1 MSAPPN
7 KNERLARGER
17 SMFAV
22 GVVVCLTLFGLAAAL
37 FVSREHANRAE
48 RETEAAAVV
57 AALQAARAAFDEDSR
72 QQAERL
78 PTAMTLARK
87 TAAGPIRLAGAPN
100 AYVVDL
106 KRDLAPHPQA
116 DADISALMEAAAPLA
131 AEADPAGAPLRGPLS
146 DHENSSVWA
155 TPRSAIAFPQGR
167 PTLLS
172 LVPYAGAEGAGLAL
186 LRARPID
193 ATALA
198 DLARAADTQRLN
210 IAPAAEAPA
219 DDATAPLATAQD
231 GQAFVLAWRPQRP
244 GESLVESVAWLLI
257 SFALFFAAFTVAHA
271 RRVTEE
277 AADEEVQ
284 TFEAVGQDP
293 LTGLPNR
300 SLFTRL
306 LESEIERVKRTVNE
320 HSAAVLFLDCDRF
333 QEINDACGRETG
345 DKLILALAHRLSNL
359 LRASGR
365 LARFEGDDF
374 AIIQTDVVGPRDAE
388 MLARRI
394 VDAVAEPFEIDNQKI
409 YLGLSIGIALCPHDA
424 DTAAE
429 LMRRAD
435 VALYRAKNEGRNRY
449 CFFEQ
454 KLGEQM
460 RMRKVVEDDLR
471 TAIETGALLLQYQP
485 IMDISGKRMVGV
497 ESLVRWPHPEHGL
510 ISPANFIAL
519 AEECDL
525 ILPLGDWVLRRAL
538 ADMRLWPELKVAVNV
553 SAVQFRQKDFG
564 EKVERLLQESGI
576 EPERLELEL
585 TESVL
590 LSDADAA
597 EDAMI
602 NLRAMGIR
610 LALDDFGT
618 GYSSLIYLR
627 RFAFDK
633 IKIDKTFLES
643 LETAGEGA
651 IIVHSI
657 VHLGRALGLT
667 VTAEGV
673 ESADQHRFLQ
683 ALGCHELQGYLFSK
697 PVSAADITRRL
708 RTQDGASDQ
717 NRAVA

>member
-1 MSAPPN
+1 MIASPEKTA
-7 KNERLARGER
+7 RLVRGER
-17 SMFAV
+17 GTFGV
-22 GVVVCLTLFGLAAAL
+22 GIVVCLTLFGLAAAL
-37 FVSREHANRAE
+37 FVSRDRANLAAAQ
-48 RETEAAAVV
+48 TEAAAVV
-57 AALQAARAAFDEDSR
+57 SALEDARSAFAEETR
-72 QQAERL
+72 LQAERL
-78 PTAMTLARK
+78 PEAMAR
-87 TAAGPIRLAGAPN
+87 ARVQGAGPIRLPGATET
-100 AYVVDL
+100 YIVDL
-106 KRDLAPHPQA
+106 ERDLAPGAGRGAEWPA
-116 DADISALMEAAAPLA
+116 MLAAAAPLA
-131 AEADPAGAPLRGPLS
+131 AETGSGGALLRGPLS
-146 DHENSSVWA
+146 DRNASSPWGA
-155 TPRSAIAFPQGR
+155 PRSAIALPDGR
-167 PTLLS
+167 PS
-172 LVPYAGAEGAGLAL
+172 FISVVPYLGAEGVRLAL
-186 LRARPID
+186 VGARPID
-193 ATALA
+193 PAALA
-198 DLARAADTQRLN
+198 ALARAADTQRLDLTL
-210 IAPAAEAPA
+210 AAHVPAE
-219 DDATAPLATAQD
+219 DAAVRLTTTPD
-231 GQAFVLAWRPQRP
+231 GQTYVLAWRPQRP
-244 GESLVESVAWLLI
+244 GERMVENVAWLLI
-257 SFALFFAAFTVAHA
+257 VFALFFAAFTLAHA

-277 AADEEVQ
+277 VADEEAQ

-293 LTGLPNR
+293 LTGLPNGT
-300 SLFTRL
+300 LFARL
-306 LESEIERVKRTVNE
+306 LEGEIDRVKRTVNE
-320 HSAAVLFLDCDRF
+320 HGAAVLHLDCDRF
-333 QEINDACGRETG
+333 QEINDTCGPEVG
-345 DKLILALAHRLSNL
+345 DKLICALAHRLGNL

-365 LARFEGDDF
+365 LARLDGDRF
-374 AIIQTDVVGPRDAE
+374 AIVQTDVVGPRDAE

-394 VDAVAEPFEIDNQKI
+394 IDALVEPFEIDERKL
-409 YLGLSIGIALCPHDA
+409 YVSLSIGIALCPQDA
-424 DTAAE
+424 DTVDE

-435 VALYRAKNEGRNRY
+435 VALYRAKNDGRNRY
-449 CFFEQ
+449 SFFEQ
-454 KLGEQM
+454 KLGDQL

-471 TAIETGALLLQYQP
+471 TAIEAGALVLQYQP

-497 ESLVRWPHPEHGL
+497 ESLVRWPHPVHGL

-538 ADMRLWPELKVAVNV
+538 HDMRLWPDLKVAVNV

-564 EKVERLLQESGI
+564 ETVERLLQEAGI
-576 EPERLELEL
+576 APERLELEL

-602 NLRAMGIR
+602 DLRAMGIR

-618 GYSSLIYLR
+618 GFSSLIYLR

-708 RTQDGASDQ
+708 RAQDGGEQ
-717 NRAVA
+717 NHAAVA

>member
-1 MSAPPN
+1 MIASPN
-7 KNERLARGER
+7 KIERLARGER

-22 GVVVCLTLFGLAAAL
+22 GIIVCVTLFGLAGAL
-37 FVSREHANRAE
+37 FVSRERANHAQAETESAAVSAALEAARTAFAGEAREQAENLSATIVTARRLSAGPLRIAGATQTLIVDVARDFAAE
-48 RETEAAAVV
+48 R
-57 AALQAARAAFDEDSR
+57 RDDE
-72 QQAERL
+72 
-78 PTAMTLARK
+78 
-87 TAAGPIRLAGAPN
+87 
-100 AYVVDL
+100 
-106 KRDLAPHPQA
+106 
-116 DADISALMEAAAPLA
+116 ISALLKAAAPLA
-131 AEADPAGAPLRGPLS
+131 ADTGASAAQLRGAMT
-146 DHENSSVWA
+146 ERGAA
-155 TPRSAIAFPQGR
+155 TSWSAPRSAVAFANDR
-167 PTLLS
+167 PVFLG
-172 LVPYAGAEGAGLAL
+172 LVPYAGGESANFAL
-186 LRARPID
+186 LSARTID
-193 ATALA
+193 AATLA
-198 DLARAADTQRLN
+198 ALARAANTQRLE
-210 IAPAAEAPA
+210 ITPAAQASDEE
-219 DDATAPLATAQD
+219 ATAPLAVGPD
-231 GQAFVLAWRPQRP
+231 GQSFVLAWRPLRP
-244 GESLVESVAWLLI
+244 GETLVGSVAWLLTA
-257 SFALFFAAFTVAHA
+257 FALFFAAFTVAHA
-271 RRVTEE
+271 RRVTVE
-277 AADEEVQ
+277 AADDEAE
-284 TFEAVGQDP
+284 TFESIGQDP
-293 LTGLPNR
+293 LTSLPNR

-306 LESEIERVKRTVNE
+306 LESEIDRVKRTVNE
-320 HSAAVLFLDCDRF
+320 HGAAVLYLDCDRF
-333 QEINDACGRETG
+333 QEINDSCGRDVG
-345 DKLILALAHRLSNL
+345 DKMIVALAHRLGNV
-359 LRASGR
+359 LRAAGR

-394 VDAVAEPFEIDNQKI
+394 IDAVAEPFEIDERKI
-409 YLGLSIGIALCPHDA
+409 YLGLSIGIALCPQDA
-424 DTAAE
+424 DTADE

-435 VALYRAKNEGRNRY
+435 VALYRAKNEGRNRFS
-449 CFFEQ
+449 FFEQ

-471 TAIETGALLLQYQP
+471 TAIETGALVLQYQP

-510 ISPANFIAL
+510 ISPANFITL

-538 ADMRLWPELKVAVNV
+538 ADMRLWPKLKVAVNV

-564 EKVERLLQESGI
+564 DRIEKLLQETGI

-602 NLRAMGIR
+602 NLRALGIR

-708 RTQDGASDQ
+708 RAQEAGLPE

>member
-1 MSAPPN
+1 MSVPTSKTAL
-7 KNERLARGER
+7 LARGER

-22 GVVVCLTLFGLAAAL
+22 GIVVCLTLFGLAAAL
-37 FVSREHANRAE
+37 FVSRDRANQRQADKE
-48 RETEAAAVV
+48 SAAVS
-57 AALQAARAAFDEDSR
+57 AALDSARGAFLEETR
-72 QQAERL
+72 LQAERL
-78 PTAMTLARK
+78 PEPLVLARK
-87 TAAGPIRLAGAPN
+87 TAPGPIRLSSPLE

-106 KRDLAPHPQA
+106 ARDFANPA
-116 DADISALMEAAAPLA
+116 SAEVDRAALLQAAAPLA
-131 AEADPAGAPLRGPLS
+131 HEAPSSGLLRGALPDRAAS
-146 DHENSSVWA
+146 TSWA
-155 TPRSAIAFPQGR
+155 APRSSIVFPDGQA
-167 PTLLS
+167 TYLS
-172 LVPYAGAEGAGLAL
+172 LIPYLGANG
-186 LRARPID
+186 
-193 ATALA
+193 A
-198 DLARAADTQRLN
+198 DLAILAARRIDAASLAALARVADTQRLE
-210 IAPAAEAPA
+210 IAPATEAPA
-219 DDATAPLATAQD
+219 NEAMAPLATAPD
-231 GQAFVLAWRPQRP
+231 GQTFVLAWRPQRP
-244 GESLVESVAWLLI
+244 GETLVESMAWLLI

-277 AADEEVQ
+277 AAGDEAE
-284 TFEAVGQDP
+284 TFESIGQDP

-300 SLFTRL
+300 ALFVRL
-306 LESEIERVKRTVNE
+306 LDSEIDRVKRTVNE
-320 HSAAVLFLDCDRF
+320 HGAAVLYLDCDRF
-333 QEINDACGRETG
+333 QEINDSCGREVG
-345 DKLILALAHRLSNL
+345 DKLIVALAHRIGNL

-394 VDAVAEPFEIDNQKI
+394 VDVVAEPFDIDDRKI
-409 YLGLSIGIALCPHDA
+409 YVGLSIGIALCPHDA
-424 DTAAE
+424 DTTEE

-454 KLGEQM
+454 KLGDQL

-471 TAIETGALLLQYQP
+471 TAIETGALVLQYQP
-485 IMDISGKRMVGV
+485 IMDISGTRMVGV
-497 ESLVRWPHPEHGL
+497 ESLVRWPHPVHGL

-519 AEECDL
+519 AEECGL

-538 ADMRLWPELKVAVNV
+538 ADMRLWPGLKVAVNV

-564 EKVERLLQESGI
+564 DKIEKLLAETGI
-576 EPERLELEL
+576 GPERLELEL

-633 IKIDKTFLES
+633 IKIDKSFLDS

-708 RTQDGASDQ
+708 RAQEAGEKS
-717 NRAVA
+717 RAVA

>member
-1 MSAPPN
+1 MIAPQ
-7 KNERLARGER
+7 KKIARLAHGER

-22 GVVVCLTLFGLAAAL
+22 GVVVCLTLFGLGGGL
-37 FVSREHANRAE
+37 FVSRDRANRSQA
-48 RETEAAAVV
+48 ETEAAAVT
-57 AALQAARAAFDEDSR
+57 AALDAARASFAEEAR
-72 QQAERL
+72 QMAERL
-78 PTAMTLARK
+78 PEPMALARRQ
-87 TAAGPIRLAGAPN
+87 TDGPVHVPGAD
-100 AYVVDL
+100 AYII
-106 KRDLAPHPQA
+106 DLAKDFSAATSENPQL
-116 DADISALMEAAAPLA
+116 SGALSAAAPLA
-131 AEADPAGAPLRGPLS
+131 ADPVPSDAPLRGRLS
-146 DHENSSVWA
+146 EREAASPWA
-155 TPRSAIAFPQGR
+155 SPRTAIAFPNGR
-167 PTLLS
+167 AAFIS
-172 LVPYAGAEGAGLAL
+172 LTPNVSAAGAGLAFL
-186 LRARPID
+186 AVRPID
-193 ATALA
+193 AALLA
-198 DLARAADTQRLN
+198 SLARAADTQRLE
-210 IAPAAEAPA
+210 IVPATAAPAEG
-219 DDATAPLATAQD
+219 ATAPLAASPD
-231 GQAFVLAWRPQRP
+231 GRAFLLAWRAQRP
-244 GESLVESVAWLLI
+244 GEMIVESVAWLLI

-277 AADEEVQ
+277 AVVDEAE
-284 TFEAVGQDP
+284 TFEAAGQDP

-300 SLFTRL
+300 SMFTRL
-306 LESEIERVKRTVNE
+306 LESELDRVRRTVNE
-320 HSAAVLFLDCDRF
+320 HGAAVLYLDCDRF
-333 QEINDACGRETG
+333 QEINDSCGRDAG
-345 DKLILALAHRLSNL
+345 DKLLAALGLRLGNL

-365 LARFEGDDF
+365 LARFEGDEF
-374 AIIQTDVVGPRDAE
+374 AILQTDVVGPRDAE
-388 MLARRI
+388 MLARKI
-394 VDAVAEPFEIDNQKI
+394 IDAMAEPFDIDDRQI
-409 YLGLSIGIALCPHDA
+409 YVGLSVGIALCPQDA
-424 DTAAE
+424 DTADE

-449 CFFEQ
+449 SFFEQ
-454 KLGEQM
+454 KLGDQM

-471 TAIETGALLLQYQP
+471 TAIEAGALLLQYQP

-510 ISPANFIAL
+510 ISPANFITL

-538 ADMRLWPELKVAVNV
+538 ADMRLWPGLKVAVNV

-564 EKVERLLQESGI
+564 DRIERLLQETGI

-633 IKIDKTFLES
+633 IKIDKSFLES
-643 LETAGEGA
+643 LESAGEGA

-697 PVSAADITRRL
+697 PVSAAEITRRL
-708 RTQDGASDQ
+708 RLQESGAEQ

>member
-1 MSAPPN
+1 MIALPE
-7 KNERLARGER
+7 KNARLAHGER
-17 SMFAV
+17 SLF
-22 GVVVCLTLFGLAAAL
+22 GVSVIVCLTLFALAGAL
-37 FVSREHANRAE
+37 FVSRERANLAE
-48 RETEAAAVV
+48 TRTETGAVAAALEAARVSFAEDMRLR
-57 AALQAARAAFDEDSR
+57 ADRLPQPMAQARLQAAE
-72 QQAERL
+72 
-78 PTAMTLARK
+78 PV
-87 TAAGPIRLAGAPN
+87 RLAGD
-100 AYVVDL
+100 AYLIDLARDLPPARGVDVDL
-106 KRDLAPHPQA
+106 ADLLRA
-116 DADISALMEAAAPLA
+116 IMPLA
-131 AEADPAGAPLRGPLS
+131 AETGAADVGLRGPLAGRAAETS
-146 DHENSSVWA
+146 WGA
-155 TPRSAIAFPQGR
+155 PRSAIAFPGGR
-167 PTLLS
+167 PAFVS
-172 LVPYAGAEGAGLAL
+172 IVPYTGAEATRLAL
-186 LRARPID
+186 VGIRPID
-193 ATALA
+193 TAALA
-198 DLARAADTQRLN
+198 ALARVADTMRLE
-210 IAPAAEAPA
+210 IMPAAQAPEGA
-219 DDATAPLATAQD
+219 AVVELVPAPDGKAQALVW
-231 GQAFVLAWRPQRP
+231 QPRRP
-244 GESLVESVAWLLI
+244 GELLVGSVAWLLI
-257 SFALFFAAFTVAHA
+257 VFAVIFAAFTVVHA
-271 RRVTEE
+271 RRVTVE
-277 AADEEVQ
+277 AADDEAQ
-284 TFEAVGQDP
+284 TLDAVGQDP
-293 LTGLPNR
+293 LTGLPNH

-306 LESEIERVKRTVNE
+306 LESEIERVRRTVNE
-320 HSAAVLFLDCDRF
+320 HGAAVLRLNCDRF
-333 QEINDACGRETG
+333 QEINDTFGREAG
-345 DKLILALAHRLSNL
+345 DKVMCALAHRLGNL

-365 LARFEGDDF
+365 LARLDADDF
-374 AIIQTDVVGPRDAE
+374 GIVQTDVVGPRDVE

-394 VDAVAEPFEIDNQKI
+394 IDALAEPFEVDDRKV
-409 YLGLSIGIALCPHDA
+409 YVGLSIGIALCPQDA
-424 DTAAE
+424 DSAAE
-429 LMRRAD
+429 LLRRAD

-449 CFFEQ
+449 AFFEQ
-454 KLGEQM
+454 KVGDQL

-497 ESLVRWPHPEHGL
+497 ESLVRWPHPVHGL
-510 ISPANFIAL
+510 ISPANFVAL

-538 ADMRLWPELKVAVNV
+538 TDMRLWPGLKVGVNV

-564 EKVERLLQESGI
+564 ENIQKLLQETGI

-597 EDAMI
+597 EESMI
-602 NLRAMGIR
+602 DLRAMGIR

-708 RTQDGASDQ
+708 RGQEGAEEQ

>member
-1 MSAPPN
+1 
-7 KNERLARGER
+7 
-17 SMFAV
+17 MFAI
-22 GVVVCLTLFGLAAAL
+22 GLVVCLTLFVLAGALLMARQRANLGAAD
-37 FVSREHANRAE
+37 AE
-48 RETEAAAVV
+48 IAAV
-57 AALQAARAAFDEDSR
+57 ATALNEARAAFAEQTQLR
-72 QQAERL
+72 AERL
-78 PTAMTLARK
+78 PQPLAVSRK
-87 TAAGPIRLAGAPN
+87 QAARPVRLSDAD
-100 AYVVDL
+100 AYIVDL
-106 KRDLAPHPQA
+106 ATDFATRLQDG
-116 DADISALMEAAAPLA
+116 SALASLLSAAAPLA
-131 AEADPAGAPLRGPLS
+131 ADPAA
-146 DHENSSVWA
+146 
-155 TPRSAIAFPQGR
+155 
-167 PTLLS
+167 
-172 LVPYAGAEGAGLAL
+172 GAGLLRGALTDGGAHADWSAAQSDVAFIDGQPAFIALVRYAGPAGTDLAL
-186 LRARPID
+186 LAARPID

-198 DLARAADTQRLN
+198 ALARDADTQRLE
-210 IAPAAEAPA
+210 IATADRAPAT
-219 DDATAPLATAQD
+219 DVATPLATAPD
-231 GQAFVLAWRPQRP
+231 GQVFMLTWRPQRP
-244 GESLVESVAWLLI
+244 GETLVGNLAWLLLA
-257 SFALFFAAFTVAHA
+257 FALVFAAFTLAHA

-277 AADEEVQ
+277 AIVDEAE
-284 TFEAVGQDP
+284 TFEAVGQDQ

-300 SLFTRL
+300 SLFARFVD
-306 LESEIERVKRTVNE
+306 SEIDRVKRTVNE
-320 HSAAVLFLDCDRF
+320 HGAAVHHLDCDRF
-333 QEINDACGRETG
+333 QEVNDSFGREVG
-345 DKLILALAHRLSNL
+345 DKLIVELALRLGNL
-359 LRASGR
+359 LRSSGR
-365 LARFEGDDF
+365 LARFEGDEF

-394 VDAVAEPFEIDNQKI
+394 IDAMAEPFVIDERKI
-409 YLGLSIGIALCPHDA
+409 YVGLSIGIALCPQDA
-424 DTAAE
+424 DSADE

-449 CFFEQ
+449 AFFEP
-454 KLGEQM
+454 KLGEQL

-471 TAIETGALLLQYQP
+471 TAIETGALVLQYQP
-485 IMDISGKRMVGV
+485 IMDIAGQRMVGV
-497 ESLVRWPHPEHGL
+497 ESLVRWPHPVHGL

-538 ADMRLWPELKVAVNV
+538 ADMRLWPGLKVAVNV

-564 EKVERLLQESGI
+564 ERIERLLQETGI

-633 IKIDKTFLES
+633 IKIDKSFLES
-643 LETAGEGA
+643 LEASGEGA

-673 ESADQHRFLQ
+673 ESPDQHRFLQ

-708 RTQDGASDQ
+708 RAQDGEDSA
-717 NRAVA
+717 RAVA

>member
-1 MSAPPN
+1 MIAPPE
-7 KNERLARGER
+7 KIPRLAHGER
-17 SMFAV
+17 SLF
-22 GVVVCLTLFGLAAAL
+22 GVSVIVCLTLFALAGAL
-37 FVSREHANRAE
+37 FVSRERANVAE
-48 RETEAAAVV
+48 TRTETVAVAAALEAA
-57 AALQAARAAFDEDSR
+57 RDSFAEEMR
-72 QQAERL
+72 LRAERL
-78 PTAMTLARK
+78 PQPMAQARLQAIEPVRLADDAYMVDLAR
-87 TAAGPIRLAGAPN
+87 
-100 AYVVDL
+100 DL
-106 KRDLAPHPQA
+106 PPAHGV
-116 DADISALMEAAAPLA
+116 DADWADLLRAIKPLA
-131 AEADPAGAPLRGPLS
+131 AESGAAGAELRGPLAGRAGETS
-146 DHENSSVWA
+146 WSA
-155 TPRSAIAFPQGR
+155 PRNAIAFPGGR
-167 PTLLS
+167 PAFVS
-172 LVPYAGAEGAGLAL
+172 LVPYSGAGGTRLALVGVRHIDAAALARVADTMRLEIMPVAQAPEGAAIVELA
-186 LRARPID
+186 AAPGGK
-193 ATALA
+193 AQALVWQP
-198 DLARAADTQRLN
+198 R
-210 IAPAAEAPA
+210 
-219 DDATAPLATAQD
+219 
-231 GQAFVLAWRPQRP
+231 RP
-244 GESLVESVAWLLI
+244 GELLVGSVAWLLVV
-257 SFALFFAAFTVAHA
+257 FAVIFAAFTVVHA
-271 RRVTEE
+271 RRVTVE
-277 AADEEVQ
+277 AADDEAQ
-284 TFEAVGQDP
+284 TSDAVGQDP

-306 LESEIERVKRTVNE
+306 LEGEIERVKRTVNE
-320 HSAAVLFLDCDRF
+320 HGAAVLHLNCDRF
-333 QEINDACGRETG
+333 QEINDTFGREAG
-345 DKLILALAHRLSNL
+345 DKVICALAHRLGNM

-365 LARFEGDDF
+365 LARLDADDF
-374 AIIQTDVVGPRDAE
+374 AIVQTDVVGPRDVE

-394 VDAVAEPFEIDNQKI
+394 IDALAEPFEIDDRKV
-409 YLGLSIGIALCPHDA
+409 YVGLSIGIALCPQDA

-429 LMRRAD
+429 LLRRAD

-449 CFFEQ
+449 AFFEQ
-454 KLGEQM
+454 KVGDQL

-497 ESLVRWPHPEHGL
+497 ESLVRWPHPVHGL
-510 ISPANFIAL
+510 ISPANFVAL

-538 ADMRLWPELKVAVNV
+538 TDMRLWPGLKVGVNV

-564 EKVERLLQESGI
+564 ENIQKLLQETGI

-597 EDAMI
+597 EEAMI
-602 NLRAMGIR
+602 DLRAMGIR

-708 RTQDGASDQ
+708 RAQEGAEEQ

>member
-1 MSAPPN
+1 MIASPN
-7 KNERLARGER
+7 KIERLARGER

-22 GVVVCLTLFGLAAAL
+22 GIIVCVTLFGLAGAL
-37 FVSREHANRAE
+37 FVSRERANHAQAETESAAVSAALEAARTAFAGEAREQAENLSATIVTARRLSAGPLRIAGATQTLIVDVARDFAAE
-48 RETEAAAVV
+48 R
-57 AALQAARAAFDEDSR
+57 RDDE
-72 QQAERL
+72 
-78 PTAMTLARK
+78 
-87 TAAGPIRLAGAPN
+87 
-100 AYVVDL
+100 
-106 KRDLAPHPQA
+106 
-116 DADISALMEAAAPLA
+116 ISALLKAAAPLA
-131 AEADPAGAPLRGPLS
+131 ADTGASAAQLRGAMT
-146 DHENSSVWA
+146 ERGAA
-155 TPRSAIAFPQGR
+155 TSWSAPRSAVAFANDR
-167 PTLLS
+167 PVFLG
-172 LVPYAGAEGAGLAL
+172 LVPYAGGESANFAL
-186 LRARPID
+186 LSARTID
-193 ATALA
+193 AATLA
-198 DLARAADTQRLN
+198 ALARAANTQRLE
-210 IAPAAEAPA
+210 ITPAAQASDEE
-219 DDATAPLATAQD
+219 ATAPLAVGPD
-231 GQAFVLAWRPQRP
+231 GQSFVLAWRPLRP
-244 GESLVESVAWLLI
+244 GETLVGSVAWLLTA
-257 SFALFFAAFTVAHA
+257 FALFFAAFTVAHA
-271 RRVTEE
+271 RRVTVE
-277 AADEEVQ
+277 AADDEAE
-284 TFEAVGQDP
+284 TFESIGQDP
-293 LTGLPNR
+293 LTSLPNR

-306 LESEIERVKRTVNE
+306 LESEIDRVKRTVNE
-320 HSAAVLFLDCDRF
+320 HGAAVLYLDCDRF
-333 QEINDACGRETG
+333 QEINDSCGRDVG
-345 DKLILALAHRLSNL
+345 DKMIVALAHRLGNVR
-359 LRASGR
+359 RAAGR

-394 VDAVAEPFEIDNQKI
+394 IDAVAEPFEIDERKI
-409 YLGLSIGIALCPHDA
+409 YLGLSIGIALCPQDA
-424 DTAAE
+424 DTADE

-435 VALYRAKNEGRNRY
+435 VALYRAKNEGRNRFS
-449 CFFEQ
+449 FFEQ

-471 TAIETGALLLQYQP
+471 TAIETGALVLQYQP

-510 ISPANFIAL
+510 ISPANFITL

-538 ADMRLWPELKVAVNV
+538 ADMRLWPKLKVAVNV

-564 EKVERLLQESGI
+564 DRIEKLLQETGI

-602 NLRAMGIR
+602 NLRALGIR

-708 RTQDGASDQ
+708 RAQEAGLPE

>member
-1 MSAPPN
+1 MSVPISKTAN
-7 KNERLARGER
+7 LARGER

-22 GVVVCLTLFGLAAAL
+22 GVVVCLTLFALAGAL
-37 FVSREHANRAE
+37 FVSRDRANQHQADK
-48 RETEAAAVV
+48 ETAAVEAALDAARGAFVEETRLQAEKLPEPLV
-57 AALQAARAAFDEDSR
+57 LTRRNAQGPVRLPGASDAWIVDLVRDFTGKAPEEYAALLNS
-72 QQAERL
+72 
-78 PTAMTLARK
+78 
-87 TAAGPIRLAGAPN
+87 
-100 AYVVDL
+100 
-106 KRDLAPHPQA
+106 
-116 DADISALMEAAAPLA
+116 AAPMAVDAKSGGL
-131 AEADPAGAPLRGPLS
+131 LRGPLADRAAS
-146 DHENSSVWA
+146 TSWA
-155 TPRSAIAFPQGR
+155 APRSAIAFPNGQA
-167 PTLLS
+167 TYLA
-172 LVPYAGAEGAGLAL
+172 LVPWLGAEGANLAVL
-186 LRARPID
+186 SARRID
-193 ATALA
+193 AAALA
-198 DLARAADTQRLN
+198 ALARAADTQRLE
-210 IAPAAEAPA
+210 IAVAGQTPA
-219 DDATAPLATAQD
+219 DEATALLAAVPE
-231 GQAFVLAWRPQRP
+231 GAAYVLAWRPQRP
-244 GESLVESVAWLLI
+244 GESLVESMAWLLI

-277 AADEEVQ
+277 AAGEEAE
-284 TFEAVGQDP
+284 TFEAIGQDP

-300 SLFTRL
+300 ALFTRL
-306 LESEIERVKRTVNE
+306 LDSEIDRVKRTVNE
-320 HSAAVLFLDCDRF
+320 HGAAVLYLDCDRF
-333 QEINDACGRETG
+333 SEINDSCGREVG
-345 DKLILALAHRLSNL
+345 DKLIVALSHRLGNL

-365 LARFEGDDF
+365 LARFEGDEF
-374 AIIQTDVVGPRDAE
+374 AIIQTDVVGPRDSE

-394 VDAVAEPFEIDNQKI
+394 VDVVSEPFEIDDRKI
-409 YLGLSIGIALCPHDA
+409 YVGLSIGIALCPHDA
-424 DTAAE
+424 DTTDE

-471 TAIETGALLLQYQP
+471 TAIETGALVLQYQP
-485 IMDISGKRMVGV
+485 IMDISGTRMVGV
-497 ESLVRWPHPEHGL
+497 ESLVRWPHPVHGL
-510 ISPANFIAL
+510 ISPANFITL
-519 AEECDL
+519 AEECGL

-538 ADMRLWPELKVAVNV
+538 ADMRLWPGLKVAVNV

-564 EKVERLLQESGI
+564 DKIEKLLAETGI

-633 IKIDKTFLES
+633 IKIDKSFLES
-643 LETAGEGA
+643 LESAGEGA

-708 RTQDGASDQ
+708 RAQDGGDAA
-717 NRAVA
+717 RAVA

>member
-1 MSAPPN
+1 MISPPQ
-7 KNERLARGER
+7 KIARLARGER

-22 GVVVCLTLFGLAAAL
+22 GVLVCLTLFGIAGVLFFSREYANRHETEVESAAVSAAL
-37 FVSREHANRAE
+37 D
-48 RETEAAAVV
+48 
-57 AALQAARAAFDEDSR
+57 AARAAFADETR
-72 QQAERL
+72 AIAERL
-78 PTAMTLARK
+78 PEAMTLARK
-87 TAAGPIRLAGAPN
+87 TASAPVRVAGATQ
-100 AYVVDL
+100 AYVVDIA
-106 KRDLAPHPQA
+106 RDLAPTA
-116 DADISALMEAAAPLA
+116 TGDGERAELLRAIAPLA
-131 AEADPAGAPLRGPLS
+131 ADTQAGGALLRGALS
-146 DHENSSVWA
+146 DRAADTPWA
-155 TPRSAIAFPQGR
+155 AARSAIVLRAER
-167 PTLLS
+167 PA
-172 LVPYAGAEGAGLAL
+172 LVALMPYLGAEGAGLAL
-186 LRARPID
+186 VAARPID
-193 ATALA
+193 AAALA
-198 DLARAADTQRLN
+198 TIARVADTQRLE
-210 IAPAAEAPA
+210 ISLAAAAPA
-219 DDATAPLATAQD
+219 DMATAPLATAPD
-231 GQAFVLAWRPQRP
+231 GDAYVLVWRPQRP
-244 GESLVESVAWLLI
+244 GESLVESVAWMLI
-257 SFALFFAAFTVAHA
+257 AFALFFATFTVARA

-277 AADEEVQ
+277 AAEDEAQ
-284 TFEAVGQDP
+284 SFEAVGQDP

-300 SLFTRL
+300 ALFTRL

-320 HSAAVLFLDCDRF
+320 HGAAVFYLDCDRF
-333 QEINDACGRETG
+333 QEINQSCGRETG
-345 DKLILALAHRLSNL
+345 DKLIVALAHRLGNL
-359 LRASGR
+359 LRAAGR
-365 LARFEGDDF
+365 LARFDGDDF
-374 AIIQTDVVGPRDAE
+374 AIVQTDVVGPRDAE

-394 VDAVAEPFEIDNQKI
+394 IDAVAEPFEIDERRI
-409 YLGLSIGIALCPHDA
+409 YIGLSIGIALCPQDA
-424 DTAAE
+424 DSAAE

-471 TAIETGALLLQYQP
+471 TAIETGALVLQYQP

-497 ESLVRWPHPEHGL
+497 ESLVRWPHPVHGL
-510 ISPANFIAL
+510 ISPANFITL

-525 ILPLGDWVLRRAL
+525 ILPLGEWVLRRAL
-538 ADMRLWPELKVAVNV
+538 ADMRLWPGLKVAVNV

-564 EKVERLLQESGI
+564 DLIERLLKETAI

-708 RTQDGASDQ
+708 RAQEGPAQ
-717 NRAVA
+717 ENRAVA

>member
-1 MSAPPN
+1 M
-7 KNERLARGER
+7 L
-17 SMFAV
+17 
-22 GVVVCLTLFGLAAAL
+22 
-37 FVSREHANRAE
+37 
-48 RETEAAAVV
+48 
-57 AALQAARAAFDEDSR
+57 
-72 QQAERL
+72 
-78 PTAMTLARK
+78 
-87 TAAGPIRLAGAPN
+87 
-100 AYVVDL
+100 
-106 KRDLAPHPQA
+106 
-116 DADISALMEAAAPLA
+116 
-131 AEADPAGAPLRGPLS
+131 
-146 DHENSSVWA
+146 
-155 TPRSAIAFPQGR
+155 IA
-167 PTLLS
+167 
-172 LVPYAGAEGAGLAL
+172 
-186 LRARPID
+186 
-193 ATALA
+193 
-198 DLARAADTQRLN
+198 
-210 IAPAAEAPA
+210 
-219 DDATAPLATAQD
+219 
-231 GQAFVLAWRPQRP
+231 
-244 GESLVESVAWLLI
+244 
-257 SFALFFAAFTVAHA
+257 FALFFATFTVARA

-277 AADEEVQ
+277 AAEDEAQ
-284 TFEAVGQDP
+284 SFEAVGQDP

-300 SLFTRL
+300 ALFTRL

-320 HSAAVLFLDCDRF
+320 HGAAVLYLDCDRF
-333 QEINDACGRETG
+333 QEINQSCGRETG
-345 DKLILALAHRLSNL
+345 DKLIVALAHRLGNL
-359 LRASGR
+359 LRSAGR
-365 LARFEGDDF
+365 LARFEADDF
-374 AIIQTDVVGPRDAE
+374 AIILTDVVGPRDAE

-394 VDAVAEPFEIDNQKI
+394 ADMAAEPFEIDERRI
-409 YLGLSIGIALCPHDA
+409 YIGLSIGIALCPQDA

-460 RMRKVVEDDLR
+460 RMRQVVEDDLR
-471 TAIETGALLLQYQP
+471 TAIETGALVLQYQP

-497 ESLVRWPHPEHGL
+497 ESLVRWPHPVHGL

-525 ILPLGDWVLRRAL
+525 ILPLGEWVLRRAL
-538 ADMRLWPELKVAVNV
+538 ADMRLWPGLKVAVNV

-564 EKVERLLQESGI
+564 ETIERLLQETGI
-576 EPERLELEL
+576 EPERLELDL

-643 LETAGEGA
+643 LETSGEGA

-708 RTQDGASDQ
+708 RAQESAGQES
-717 NRAVA
+717 RAVA

>member
-1 MSAPPN
+1 MIVVPQKRIAQL
-7 KNERLARGER
+7 ERGER

-22 GVVVCLTLFGLAAAL
+22 GLIVCLTLFALASAL
-37 FVSREHANRAE
+37 FISRERANAGAAE
-48 RETEAAAVV
+48 AEIAAVTS
-57 AALQAARAAFDEDSR
+57 ALNEARAHLAEETR
-72 QQAERL
+72 LQAERL
-78 PTAMTLARK
+78 PEPMALSRK
-87 TAAGPIRLAGAPN
+87 QAGGPVRLAGAE
-100 AYVVDL
+100 AYIVDL
-106 KRDLAPHPQA
+106 AADFAAPAQGEPELA
-116 DADISALMEAAAPLA
+116 ALLSAAAPLA
-131 AEADPAGAPLRGPLS
+131 ADPAAGAGLLRGPLP
-146 DHENSSVWA
+146 DRDAHSSWSA
-155 TPRSAIAFPQGR
+155 PQSAIAFPNGQ
-167 PTLLS
+167 PAFIA
-172 LVPYAGAEGAGLAL
+172 LVRYVGPAGAGLAL
-186 LRARPID
+186 LSARPVD
-193 ATALA
+193 AAALA
-198 DLARAADTQRLN
+198 ALARAADTQRLE
-210 IAPAAEAPA
+210 IASADRIPAA
-219 DDATAPLATAQD
+219 DAVAPLATTPD
-231 GQAFVLAWRPQRP
+231 GRTFVLAWRPQRP
-244 GESLVESVAWLLI
+244 GETLVENVAWALI
-257 SFALFFAAFTVAHA
+257 AFALVFAAFALAHA

-277 AADEEVQ
+277 AVVDEAE
-284 TFEAVGQDP
+284 TFEAVGQDL

-300 SLFTRL
+300 SMFTRL
-306 LESEIERVKRTVNE
+306 VESEIDRVKRTVNE
-320 HSAAVLFLDCDRF
+320 HGAAVLYLDCDRF
-333 QEINDACGRETG
+333 QEINDSCGRETG
-345 DKLILALAHRLSNL
+345 DKLIAALAHRLGNL

-374 AIIQTDVVGPRDAE
+374 GIIQTDVVGPRDAE

-394 VDAVAEPFEIDNQKI
+394 IDAVAEPFDIDDRQI
-409 YLGLSIGIALCPHDA
+409 YVGLSIGIALCPHDA
-424 DTAAE
+424 DTADE

-449 CFFEQ
+449 AFFEQ
-454 KLGEQM
+454 KLGEQL

-471 TAIETGALLLQYQP
+471 TAIETGALVLQYQP

-497 ESLVRWPHPEHGL
+497 ESLVRWPHPVHGL
-510 ISPANFIAL
+510 ISPANFITL

-525 ILPLGDWVLRRAL
+525 ILPLGEWVLRRAL
-538 ADMRLWPELKVAVNV
+538 ADMRLWPNLKVAVNV

-564 EKVERLLQESGI
+564 EKIERLLQETGV

-633 IKIDKTFLES
+633 IKIDKSFLES
-643 LETAGEGA
+643 LEASGEGA

-708 RTQDGASDQ
+708 RAQETGGEK
-717 NRAVA
+717 RAVA

>member
-1 MSAPPN
+1 MTPPQQ
-7 KNERLARGER
+7 KIARLARGER

-22 GVVVCLTLFGLAAAL
+22 GVLVCLTLFGIAGLLFFSREYANQRQAEAETAAVTAAL
-37 FVSREHANRAE
+37 D
-48 RETEAAAVV
+48 
-57 AALQAARAAFDEDSR
+57 AARAAFADETR
-72 QQAERL
+72 AMAERL
-78 PTAMTLARK
+78 PEAMILARK
-87 TAAGPIRLAGAPN
+87 AGTAPIRIAGATE

-106 KRDLAPHPQA
+106 ARDLAPAAGGGDRA
-116 DADISALMEAAAPLA
+116 DLLRAAAPLA
-131 AEADPAGAPLRGPLS
+131 AEPQTGGALLRGPLS
-146 DHENSSVWA
+146 ERAAETSWA
-155 TPRSAIAFPQGR
+155 APRSAIAMRGGR
-167 PTLLS
+167 FALLA
-172 LVPYAGAEGAGLAL
+172 LVPFLGAGG
-186 LRARPID
+186 
-193 ATALA
+193 A
-198 DLARAADTQRLN
+198 DLALVSARPVDSAALAAIARVADTQRLE
-210 IAPAAEAPA
+210 ISLAGAAPAEMAS
-219 DDATAPLATAQD
+219 APLAAAPD
-231 GQAFVLAWRPQRP
+231 GDAYILVWRPQRP
-244 GESLVESVAWLLI
+244 GESLVGSVAWMLI
-257 SFALFFAAFTVAHA
+257 AFALFFATFTVARA

-277 AADEEVQ
+277 AAEDEAQ
-284 TFEAVGQDP
+284 SFEAVGQDP

-300 SLFTRL
+300 ALFTRL

-320 HSAAVLFLDCDRF
+320 HGAAVLYLDCDRF
-333 QEINDACGRETG
+333 QEINQSCGRETG
-345 DKLILALAHRLSNL
+345 DKLIVALAHRLGNL
-359 LRASGR
+359 LRSAGR
-365 LARFEGDDF
+365 LARFEADDF
-374 AIIQTDVVGPRDAE
+374 AIILTDVVGPRDAE

-394 VDAVAEPFEIDNQKI
+394 ADMAAEPFEIDERRI
-409 YLGLSIGIALCPHDA
+409 YIGLSIGIALCPQDA

-460 RMRKVVEDDLR
+460 RMRQVVEDDLR
-471 TAIETGALLLQYQP
+471 TAIETGALVLQYQP

-497 ESLVRWPHPEHGL
+497 ESLVRWPHPVHGL

-525 ILPLGDWVLRRAL
+525 ILPLGEWVLRRAL
-538 ADMRLWPELKVAVNV
+538 ADMRLWPGLKVAVNV

-564 EKVERLLQESGI
+564 ETIERLLQESGI

-643 LETAGEGA
+643 LETSGEGA

-708 RTQDGASDQ
+708 RAQESAGQES
-717 NRAVA
+717 RAVA